1 MKRITLA
8 DIAKECG
15 VSVNT
20 VSHALNDKPD
30 ISEQKKEEIKNIAEK
45 MDYISN
51 SAASFLRTGKSKSI
65 GIIIGDIVNPSFSIN
80 IRLLENEFRKHG
92 YSCMVFDSGEDE
104 KVEKQAIIEA
114 IGKAVDGIILCP
126 SQRSEDNIH
135 FLLERQIPFVLMGRR
150 FQNVDTN
157 YVICDDYDSGR
168 QAAEY
173 LIENNCKKIAC
184 LMMKTHVSSAAERLD
199 GIKSVYKKNGLD
211 LKKKDCYLVPGEL
224 TSRAAYMKQIIEKDY
239 DGVICFSDI
248 WALEFLS
255 YVKRD
260 IKVVSFDNIRTHFYV
275 PCDLPSIGTKKED
288 FCHAILEVLLAAMK
302 GQEKKVHMVFQTE
315 IYH

>member
-45 MDYISN
+45 MGYISN

-126 SQRSEDNIH
+126 SQQSEENVR

-173 LIENNCKKIAC
+173 LIRNNCKKIAC
-184 LMMKTHVSSAAERLD
+184 LMMKTHVSSAAERIE
-199 GIKSVYKKNGLD
+199 GVKSTYEKYGLN
-211 LKKKDCYLVPGEL
+211 LKKKDCYLIPGEL
-224 TSRAAYMKQIIEKDY
+224 TSRATYMKQIIEKDY

-248 WALEFLS
+248 WALEFMS

-275 PCDLPSIGTKKED
+275 PCELPSIGTKKED